1 MKKCGFVSIIVE
13 SNAGKSALI
22 NQLVGQKVSIVSR
35 KIQTT
40 VSRILGIAIYN
51 DCQII
56 FIDTPGFL
64 TKKQSLEKVAWD
76 AFRESEDILFVVD
89 VTKKNFE
96 RSIGLLKKI
105 NAEKKVSLI
114 LNKIDLIHKP
124 KILEIINQFKDI
136 RNFKNIFAVSA
147 LTGDGVNDIKK
158 YLEKVLPEGDWIFPE
173 DEITDASLE
182 KYAAEITREHIYH
195 RIHQEVPYACR
206 VETCHCENMLNGEL
220 KIFQNII
227 VNNLSHK
234 VIMVGHRGEKIGA
247 IRQAANDELSKLLER
262 KVQLHLKVILSD
274 DIKKK

>member
-1 MKKCGFVSIIVE
+1 M
-13 SNAGKSALI
+13 
-22 NQLVGQKVSIVSR
+22 
-35 KIQTT
+35 
-40 VSRILGIAIYN
+40 
-51 DCQII
+51 
-56 FIDTPGFL
+56 
-64 TKKQSLEKVAWD
+64 
-76 AFRESEDILFVVD
+76 
-89 VTKKNFE
+89 
-96 RSIGLLKKI
+96 
-105 NAEKKVSLI
+105 
-114 LNKIDLIHKP
+114 
-124 KILEIINQFKDI
+124 
-136 RNFKNIFAVSA
+136 
-147 LTGDGVNDIKK
+147 
-158 YLEKVLPEGDWIFPE
+158 LPEGDWIFPE